1 MNSAAWSQISAA
13 WGAAIWNASWQ
24 GAVGIA
30 VVYLICR
37 VVPRLSP
44 AIQCWMWRLAYLKL
58 FVSLFWSAALH
69 LPKSAPKVLVAI
81 SGPAYD
87 MLSDMSGAGPS
98 SVLGPTLRPAALFG
112 IGVFILWIAGC
123 IWCIWRVFC
132 E

>member
-81 SGPAYD
+81 TGPTYD
-87 MLSDMSGAGPS
+87 MLSDMAGASAITASGPA
-98 SVLGPTLRPAALFG
+98 LRPVTLFG
-112 IGVFILWIAGC
+112 IVVFVLWIIGA
-123 IWCIWRVFC
+123 IW
-132 E
+132 